1 MINDYSV
8 RMLPPISDIPCDDT
22 IPVRPSDLSK
32 IREIRNP
39 NSLESSL
46 QTSLHM
52 PSKQIFD

>member
-8 RMLPPISDIPCDDT
+8 RMLPPIRDIPCDDT

-32 IREIRNP
+32 IREIRNS
-39 NSLESSL
+39 NSLESLL